1 MQSMGTHECVFL
13 VLQLN
18 TTDLAFEEDLKN
30 LA

>member
-1 MQSMGTHECVFL
+1 MQSMGTHERVFL